1 MDRAWQW
8 ANSVRHVADI
18 GLKKILLFGGTFDPV
33 HLGHIAMAASALT
46 ETDTAHLTILPAGN
60 PWQRARLPFATAEDR
75 MAMLQRAFAGIAGA
89 SIDARELERPGATY
103 TVDTLRELR
112 EVHGDDASLIWL
124 IGGDA
129 FARLDSWHQ
138 WQSLFSLGN
147 FAVALRQGEPH
158 PLHALSPALKLHLAS
173 RQTGANALGDSPF
186 GKFAM
191 LQAQVP
197 PISSTDIR
205 TRLKNLQS
213 IRGFTPDAVCDY
225 IEQHRL
231 YEPLEN
237 L

>member
-1 MDRAWQW
+1 M
-8 ANSVRHVADI
+8 
-18 GLKKILLFGGTFDPV
+18 
-33 HLGHIAMAASALT
+33 HLGHIAMAASALD
-46 ETDTAHLTILPAGN
+46 ETGVANLTILPAGH
-60 PWQRARLPFATAEDR
+60 PWQRGRLPFANALDR
-75 MAMLQRAFAGIAGA
+75 MAMLQLAFGGIAGA
-89 SIDARELERPGATY
+89 SIDAHELERQGATY

-138 WQSLFSLGN
+138 WQSLFSLAN
-147 FAVALRQGEPH
+147 FAVAVRQGEPH
-158 PLHALSPALKLHLAS
+158 PLNALSPALKLQLAG

-191 LQAQVP
+191 LAAEVP

-205 TRLKNLQS
+205 TRLKNHQS

-225 IEQHRL
+225 IEQHKL

>member
-1 MDRAWQW
+1 M
-8 ANSVRHVADI
+8 
-18 GLKKILLFGGTFDPV
+18 
-33 HLGHIAMAASALT
+33 HLGHIAMAASALD
-46 ETDTAHLTILPAGN
+46 ETGVANLTILPAGN
-60 PWQRARLPFATAEDR
+60 PWQRGRLPFANALDR
-75 MAMLQRAFAGIAGA
+75 MAMLKLAFAGIAGA
-89 SIDARELERPGATY
+89 SIDARELERQGATF

-112 EVHGDDASLIWL
+112 QIHGDDASLIWL

-138 WQSLFSLGN
+138 WQSLFSLAN
-147 FAVALRQGEPH
+147 FAVAVRQGEPH
-158 PLHALSPALKLHLAS
+158 PLNALSPALKLQLAG

-191 LQAQVP
+191 LAAEVP

-205 TRLKNLQS
+205 TRLKNHQS

-225 IEQHRL
+225 IEQHKL